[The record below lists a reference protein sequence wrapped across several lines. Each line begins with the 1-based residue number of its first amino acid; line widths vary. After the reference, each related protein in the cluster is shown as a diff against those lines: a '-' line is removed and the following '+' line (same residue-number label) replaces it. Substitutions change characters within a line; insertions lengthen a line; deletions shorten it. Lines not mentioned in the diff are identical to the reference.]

1 MLQTLT
7 LKENRIANQGAL
19 SIAEAL
25 RVNSTLRYRPMND
38 LTTCRTLNLYM
49 NSIGTRGANA
59 LYEAIEVNGT
69 ISIVDINCNIVADK
83 KFILKIEEL
92 CKKNDKKS
100 PKRGYN
106 GIIGKKASP
115 KSPDQRLVRTG
126 INKTAI

>member
-1 MLQTLT
+1 
-7 LKENRIANQGAL
+7 
-19 SIAEAL
+19 
-25 RVNSTLRYRPMND
+25 
-38 LTTCRTLNLYM
+38 M

-100 PKRGYN
+100 PKRTGM
-106 GIIGKKASP
+106 IGKKTSP
-115 KSPDQRLVRTG
+115 KTASEYVRTYNVLRYSLMTMG
-126 INKTAI
+126 KIESQYLKTNILAIQCPVQAITIGSYITKIYC